1 MVNKL
6 ITGIGQAIRREFPE
20 TTYKIYTEKT
30 EQDLKRPCF
39 FILCV
44 NQRRE
49 AKLNERFRLNSS
61 FDIQYFPYVGNVE
74 GGETAGKLWLVL
86 EWVTIDDAL
95 IRGSS
100 MNYKIEDGILHFF
113 VDYNVSMDRKKEPNV
128 FMEEVKVNGEISKKT
143 E

>member
-61 FDIQYFPYVGNVE
+61 FDVQYFPYVGNVE
-74 GGETAGKLWLVL
+74 GGRQL
-86 EWVTIDDAL
+86 ENC
-95 IRGSS
+95 GQ
-100 MNYKIEDGILHFF
+100 F
-113 VDYNVSMDRKKEPNV
+113 
-128 FMEEVKVNGEISKKT
+128 
-143 E
+143 